1 MHCEQG
7 NKMAFHAIILCNK
20 TPEARKMI
28 NNVSCVSQ
36 LLPKIK
42 RSSAPSAARLGRKC
56 GRCRSRRSRVP
67 AGAHAAAAPARPLR
81 PAGICRMRRGGQER
95 APSSGRGQEPPKGS
109 ASPAPAAPVA
119 RPRHAARLLPPAPRA
134 APALANAGQRAA
146 GELPALSRARGWPQP
161 GPEQEALRAPRSSL
175 LMLSPPWQGMSKL
188 LLVNLTSR
196 ALFQEQQ

>member
-28 NNVSCVSQ
+28 NNVSCVRQ

-56 GRCRSRRSRVP
+56 GRRRSRRSRVP

-81 PAGICRMRRGGQER
+81 PRESAECSRGGRQR
-95 APSSGRGQEPPKGS
+95 APSSGRGQERAGS
-109 ASPAPAAPVA
+109 PRRARHPRRQQRLSPGRGAQPGCS
-119 RPRHAARLLPPAPRA
+119 HLRLGPLQRRQMRDS
-134 APALANAGQRAA
+134 AGLVTSRLCAEPGA
-146 GELPALSRARGWPQP
+146 GSSLVLSR
-161 GPEQEALRAPRSSL
+161 
-175 LMLSPPWQGMSKL
+175 KL
-188 LLVNLTSR
+188 CVLPVHHCSC
-196 ALFQEQQ
+196 